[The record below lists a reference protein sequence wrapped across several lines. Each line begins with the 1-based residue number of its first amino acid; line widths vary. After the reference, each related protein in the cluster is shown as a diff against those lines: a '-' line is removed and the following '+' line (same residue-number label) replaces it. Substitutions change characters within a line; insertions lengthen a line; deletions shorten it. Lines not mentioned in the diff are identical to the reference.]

1 MERHVE
7 ALEALKTL
15 EKPMIT
21 PAEAAPVIGCD
32 PHWIRLMA
40 KSEPEKPGFPVTVV
54 GTRTKIPRI
63 PFIRYMEGTGEV

>member
-1 MERHVE
+1 MERHAE

-15 EKPMIT
+15 DKIMIT

-40 KSEPEKPGFPVTVV
+40 RSTPEKLGFPVTVV

-63 PFIRYMEGTGEV
+63 PFIRFVEGMG

>member
-1 MERHVE
+1 MERHAE
-7 ALEALKTL
+7 ALEAIKAMD
-15 EKPMIT
+15 KPMIT

-40 KSEPEKPGFPVTVV
+40 RQRPEGLGFPVTVV

-63 PFIRYMEGTGEV
+63 PFIQHVEGAR

>member
-15 EKPMIT
+15 DKLMIT

-32 PHWIRLMA
+32 PHYIRLMA
-40 KSEPEKPGFPVTVV
+40 RSDPEKLGFPVTVV

-63 PFIRYMEGTGEV
+63 PFIRFVEGMG